1 MRFALLL
8 AVIGS
13 LILGGLS
20 FAADEAPESKG
31 PVYHVVALK
40 FKEGTTAGQIKQVT
54 DAFAELKTRIPRIQT
69 LHWGTNI
76 SAEQRN
82 KGFTHCFV
90 LTFTNTKDRDAYLI
104 DPAHKAF
111 GKLAGPMFDDVFVMD
126 LVGQD

>member
-1 MRFALLL
+1 MRLPLVL
-8 AVIGS
+8 AAMGS
-13 LILGGLS
+13 LLLGGLA
-20 FAADEAPESKG
+20 FAADEAPQARG

-40 FKEGTTAGQIKQVT
+40 FKEGTTAVQIKQVT
-54 DAFAELKTRIPRIQT
+54 DAFAELKTKIPRIQT

-90 LTFTNTKDRDAYLI
+90 LTFANQKDRDAYLI

-111 GKLAGPMFDDVFVMD
+111 GKLAGPVFADVFVID
-126 LVGQD
+126 FVGQD